1 MLRCPEEHI
10 EVKIGSALEEEL
22 QEDPFFESRAL
33 SVEITVISEIPS
45 ACEVEQEIALAP
57 GEGKQL
63 VSILTNK
70 LCKEFTYSHFFL
82 NDKYCYQIERDN

>member
-22 QEDPFFESRAL
+22 QEDPFFQSRAS
-33 SVEITVISEIPS
+33 SVEITIISEIPS
-45 ACEVEQEIALAP
+45 ACEVEPEIAFAP

-63 VSILTNK
+63 VPILTNK
-70 LCKEFTYSHFFL
+70 LIKELTYSHFS
-82 NDKYCYQIERDN
+82 

>member
-10 EVKIGSALEEEL
+10 EVKIEEEL
-22 QEDPFFESRAL
+22 QEDPFFQSRAS
-33 SVEITVISEIPS
+33 SVEIAIISEIPS
-45 ACEVEQEIALAP
+45 ACKVEPEIAFAP

-70 LCKEFTYSHFFL
+70 FCKELTYSHFSWTT
-82 NDKYCYQIERDN
+82 NIATK